1 MTTITRSSKKQ
12 EPEKKTILLTT
23 LLINKKKN
31 YPATSTRIIKS
42 PRSLAQISAESVNPE
57 GNKYYRE
64 SFPRQV
70 GIGSSIY
77 ASKLKDIHEEKVREP
92 SYEIAVYKVTQP
104 IEYQN
109 NLLKSDVKERR
120 SKFFSLPIND
130 LSNNLPR
137 LQKKI
142 EIRNHQR
149 QRAQRL
155 RLYLDSLKS
164 EVKEEIDAGFTEGVL
179 NLSWFVWEALKS
191 FFEETGLCLEVPD
204 ACPGLRDN
212 FMYTWSKSE
221 HYLECEIFGSGE
233 IEFFYR
239 NRNTGEVWGEDTTL
253 EQGFSANILNKGSFF
268 SE

>member
-1 MTTITRSSKKQ
+1 MTVIIPPLKKQ
-12 EPEKKTILLTT
+12 EPEEQTIFLTT
-23 LLINKKKN
+23 PLINNKKN
-31 YPATSTRIIKS
+31 YRATSSRIIKS
-42 PRSLAQISAESVNPE
+42 TRSLAQISVEPGTYE
-57 GNKYYRE
+57 GNKYYGNYL
-64 SFPRQV
+64 PKQV
-70 GIGSSIY
+70 EIGSSTYDSLPKTNI
-77 ASKLKDIHEEKVREP
+77 
-92 SYEIAVYKVTQP
+92 
-104 IEYQN
+104 
-109 NLLKSDVKERR
+109 KERR

-137 LQKKI
+137 IHKKI
-142 EIRNHQR
+142 EAKNYQR

-179 NLSWFVWEALKS
+179 NLSWFVWEALKR